1 MRVGLWLS
9 KVNPL
14 LGISGFTSL
23 NVSTMNKLHRLVH
36 QLSKRNSWCL
46 SWIPWLLNSWLI
58 LLSWTQH
65 LSCHSAVN
73 TVHLTLIIW
82 VFPSNWTRNR
92 SIILNLI
99 RLKQRLH
106 LQQKMFYKQYL
117 FFKSTF
123 KNVPIAYSRYKL
135 LFLEMFLNFPWKHY
149 GSKDYF

>member
-1 MRVGLWLS
+1 MYQQWMNSFISCQSGTADVYLESLDLW
-9 KVNPL
+9 P
-14 LGISGFTSL
+14 
-23 NVSTMNKLHRLVH
+23 
-36 QLSKRNSWCL
+36 
-46 SWIPWLLNSWLI
+46 LLNSWWI

-106 LQQKMFYKQYL
+106 LQQQMFYKQYL
-117 FFKSTF
+117 FLKSTF

-135 LFLEMFLNFPWKHY
+135 LFLEMFLNSPWKFY